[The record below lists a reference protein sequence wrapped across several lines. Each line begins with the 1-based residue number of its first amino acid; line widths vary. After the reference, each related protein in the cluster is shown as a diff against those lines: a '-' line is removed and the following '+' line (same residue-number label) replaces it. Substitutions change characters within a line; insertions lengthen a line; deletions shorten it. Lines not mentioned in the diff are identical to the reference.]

1 MVSRAWIERF
11 MGRNGAP
18 SVYNYLSLAGP
29 HDGVYGVP
37 DLNFYC
43 PDSYCGQ
50 LAELFDKLL
59 AVPGYS
65 YAVQG
70 FFTFAAYW
78 KDVMHLSDY
87 IANNIFL
94 VDINNE
100 NPAKLNAS
108 YVTAME
114 SLNAVLLIDSPIDRI
129 VVPNTSPVFQMFA
142 PGMVNQ
148 TIPFL
153 QSDQYT
159 KNLIGLKTLYDR
171 GSLHFGS
178 VPCGHQDMPRDVCK
192 QYVWPLLKPYLVK

>member
-43 PDSYCGQ
+43 PGSYCGQ

-59 AVPGYS
+59 AVHGYS

-129 VVPNTSPVFQMFA
+129 V
-142 PGMVNQ
+142 
-148 TIPFL
+148 
-153 QSDQYT
+153 
-159 KNLIGLKTLYDR
+159 
-171 GSLHFGS
+171 
-178 VPCGHQDMPRDVCK
+178 
-192 QYVWPLLKPYLVK
+192 